1 MLWSRIS
8 AFFFNRMNRTNI
20 GSSVLCA
27 RVPGLAPQ
35 ITKAFFSRI
44 RKRTTKNKKST
55 RRIRAPHSFATQLSL
70 DSGKIGHATAT
81 AIATQA
87 EIKKNFIVQALC
99 YSQLSSRNN
108 NRGIQATTAAR
119 AATATRCRAATATRC
134 TPFMGTIRHPYQQG
148 TVEFRYA
155 HTMRTR

>member
-35 ITKAFFSRI
+35 ITKALFSRI
-44 RKRTTKNKKST
+44 RKRTAKNKKST

-70 DSGKIGHATAT
+70 DGGKIGHATAT

-87 EIKKNFIVQALC
+87 EIKSVMLFAAIETQQQPRH
-99 YSQLSSRNN
+99 SGN
-108 NRGIQATTAAR
+108 NRSASRDCDPLQSRDCDPLHAIHGHNKTSVSAR
-119 AATATRCRAATATRC
+119 HR
-134 TPFMGTIRHPYQQG
+134 
-148 TVEFRYA
+148 
-155 HTMRTR
+155 